1 MISIITPVKDAPEL
15 AAQYEHATK
24 GAQRIIV
31 DNASNTFAMMEWC
44 ALGLGENVEV
54 KGRDAS
60 FQTNDRY
67 IRNDENRWYAA
78 ACNQGYALADGDVIV
93 FMNNDILA
101 RGPILPLLA
110 AIQPGALYGAALNMR
125 TLAGQPIIYLD
136 AWWIA
141 ARRETWDR
149 LILEGQYGP
158 WDAQAFGAGMYWE
171 DVDLCWRATRMG
183 IPLRTLA
190 LPLTH
195 LSNYTSAHTEGAY
208 AQSDSNGGNG
218 AHRAIVAER
227 VQAWL

>member
-31 DNASNTFAMMEWC
+31 DNASTP
-44 ALGLGENVEV
+44 
-54 KGRDAS
+54 DAAAAWH
-60 FQTNDRY
+60 TLDAVY

-101 RGPILPLLA
+101 CGPILPLLA
-110 AIQPGALYGAALNMR
+110 AIQPGALYGPALNMR

-183 IPLRTLA
+183 ISLRTLA

-227 VQAWL
+227 VREALQ